1 MKRFRLGDT
10 SLAEKVAVTVA
21 PIININVPQKFQ
33 KYADI
38 LIDNI
43 EGGYYNPEWHYTKGM
58 KESGETMFGMDRKAG
73 KELFVSGVGKGFW
86 DLIDKHKNKEEWKH
100 YFMAKGKPY
109 EKTLRLY
116 AAKIMYDQFVKLS
129 NMFLKGKGFDNR
141 KTVEN
146 DDCLALHFYYACWN
160 GSGRFQKFAKVLNE
174 EIKRQNG
181 QNDINLLRVC
191 ALNSRINSGN
201 KLIKRGGEKMQKIW
215 KSYFNVDVEL
225 LPELVKQVAK
235 PSSNAWI
242 WWLVGGA
249 VVIGGGVGI
258 YLYKRKKK

>member
-1 MKRFRLGDT
+1 MQKLG
-10 SLAEKVAVTVA
+10 A
-21 PIININVPQKFQ
+21 INFTVPQKFRR
-33 KYADI
+33 YADI

-43 EGGYYNPEWHYTKGM
+43 EGGYYNPEWHYTAAMGK
-58 KESGETMFGMDRKAG
+58 SGETMFGMDRVHG
-73 KELFVSGVGKGFW
+73 KKIFDNEYGEEFW
-86 DLIDKHKNKEEWKH
+86 SLIDANKNKETWKH
-100 YFMAKGKPY
+100 LYKAKDLPI
-109 EKTLRLY
+109 EPILRQL
-116 AAKIMYDQFVKLS
+116 AAQLMYNQFVTLS
-129 NMFLKGKGFDNR
+129 DKYLKKN
-141 KTVEN
+141 KSIIEN

-160 GSGRFQKFAKVLNE
+160 GSGWFQKFAKTINA

-215 KSYFNVDVEL
+215 KTYFNADVEL

-242 WWLVGGA
+242 WWLLGGA